1 MEENFN
7 KLIEQ
12 IDIFAKENLKESR
25 YQHSHRVA
33 NYAKF
38 LAEHHSAEG
47 VNPDKAFFAGLA
59 HDMCKNFSDEELVAT
74 VEKDGMGI
82 DDIEKTRLNL
92 LHGRAAAVLLKE
104 KFAVKDKSILN
115 AIAFHTFGYEGI
127 DALGKMVYI
136 ADKIEPARP
145 NTEEFRDFALKAT
158 LTELMLKVL
167 LWNMNYIKSKA
178 GRIHPLTDKMYKQL
192 KDELAQEEKD
202 N

>member
-7 KLIEQ
+7 QLIEQ
-12 IDIFAKENLKESR
+12 IDTFAKENLKESR
-25 YQHSHRVA
+25 YEHSHRVA

-38 LAEHHSAEG
+38 LAEHYPSEG
-47 VNPDKAFFAGLA
+47 VHPDKAFLAGLA
-59 HDMCKNFSDEELVAT
+59 HDICKNFSDEELLAT
-74 VEKDGMGI
+74 VEKDGMGV

-104 KFAVKDKSILN
+104 KFAVKDESILN

-127 DALGKMVYI
+127 DALGKIVYI

-145 NTEEFRDFALKAT
+145 NTEEFRDFALKAN

-167 LWNMNYIKSKA
+167 LWNMNYIESKGA
-178 GRIHPLTDKMYKQL
+178 TIHPLTEKMHKQL
-192 KDELAQEEKD
+192 KSELAKNKEG
-202 N
+202 